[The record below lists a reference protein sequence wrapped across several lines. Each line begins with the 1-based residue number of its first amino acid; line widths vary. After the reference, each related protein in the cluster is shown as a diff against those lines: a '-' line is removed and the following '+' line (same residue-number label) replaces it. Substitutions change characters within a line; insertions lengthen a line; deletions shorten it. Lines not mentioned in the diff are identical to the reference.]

1 MDEVAIMLKI
11 TMMRHSEPDYS
22 FVQAR
27 GYIGH
32 GNDLGQL
39 TDKGILLAE
48 KTSSDSRLDGGE
60 IIVSSPYT
68 RALQTAAII
77 SKNRQLDIK
86 IELDL
91 HEWIPDLTFGFS
103 GKEFADKAFDM
114 YMENKGICPDD
125 SEIKY
130 ESAEDLFNR
139 AKNALLKYTDHK
151 KIIVVAHGMLM
162 HQFVKEDFIPFCGIH
177 EIEFDKSYERKLY

>member
-1 MDEVAIMLKI
+1 MLKVVF
-11 TMMRHSEPDYS
+11 MRHSEPDYS

-27 GYIGH
+27 GYIGY

-39 TDKGILLAE
+39 TDKGILMAE
-48 KTSSDSRLDGGE
+48 KASLDNRLDNGE

-68 RALQTAAII
+68 RAMQTAAII

-86 IELDL
+86 VELGL

-103 GKEFADKAFDM
+103 GAEFAETASGM
-114 YMENKGICPDD
+114 YLVNKGICPED
-125 SEIKY
+125 SIIMY
-130 ESAEDLFNR
+130 ETADMLFSR
-139 AKNALLKYTDHK
+139 AKNALLNYMDYE

-162 HQFVKEDFIPFCGIH
+162 HLFVEAEDISFCSIH
-177 EIEFDKSYERKLY
+177 EIEFDDSYSCKAFKE